1 MKNIQVNEQGFAP
14 LILIA
19 AIAGT
24 LVVGT
29 GTVIASNTSKPGDV
43 LYSID
48 RGAETAQFAL
58 ALTDGRKKELHATF
72 ATERLTELEA
82 LYAEEELDSEGVA
95 DAQDNY
101 EEHHDKLV
109 DLFEADGT
117 LDDHESKLEQDLEQ
131 KKTEVD
137 KAAETEQKSLES
149 EREGLKKQY
158 EQALKDG
165 DTAKATA
172 LKVQIGG
179 YEQKLKTVETE
190 RELHK
195 QETEKQQE
203 LDKKELEQQKEAD
216 EQKTQEAEQED
227 DHKDESELR

>member
-1 MKNIQVNEQGFAP
+1 MKSIQVNEQGIAP
-14 LILIA
+14 LIVIA

-29 GTVIASNTSKPGDV
+29 GTVVASNTSKPGDV

-48 RGAETAQFAL
+48 RGAEIAQLSL

-72 ATERLTELEA
+72 ATERLTELQA
-82 LYAEEELDSEGVA
+82 LYAEEELDTEGVA

-109 DLFEADGT
+109 DLFDKDGT
-117 LDDHESKLEQDLEQ
+117 LDDHERKLEKGIEQ
-131 KKTEVD
+131 RKTEVD
-137 KAAETEQKSLES
+137 KAAETEQKLLES
-149 EREGLKKQY
+149 ERETLKKQY

-190 RELHK
+190 RELQK

-203 LDKKELEQQKEAD
+203 SVKKELEQQKEAD

-227 DHKDESELR
+227 GHEDESETR